1 MSQPP
6 AIHTAADGITTGRR
20 WQRRPDGANWGDFG
34 PDDQV
39 GRMNLLTPERR
50 LGGVREVRDGI
61 AFTLSLPLDLP
72 GMLSEMRKPP
82 KLFVESVQGIPAFN
96 CAMTMFGGTGHDV
109 MCDDGVILYTQYSTQ
124 WDSLA
129 HWGQR
134 FDADDDGIAETVYY
148 NGYRAGEHLIGPEAG
163 GPRAA
168 ALGIENLATA
178 GVQGRAVL
186 VSLRQAFGPGR
197 TWVGHDM
204 LMQAIA
210 AQRVEV
216 RPGDF
221 LVLHTGLDEAVL
233 AMNGQPDLHVLE
245 QTGAVLDGGDLRLLD
260 WIDRS
265 GIVAI
270 CSDNMAIEGVDLAT
284 PPAPDRSM
292 LPLHELCLFKLGIHL
307 GELWQLHELAD
318 WLLARE
324 RSAFLLT
331 APPLRLPGAVG
342 SPVTP
347 IATV

>member
-1 MSQPP
+1 M
-6 AIHTAADGITTGRR
+6 AAKTTARPR
-20 WQRRPDGANWGDFG
+20 WQRRPEGANWGDFG

-39 GRMNLLTPERR
+39 GRMNLLTPRRR
-50 LGGVREVRDGI
+50 LAGVQEVREGI

-72 GMLSEMRKPP
+72 GTVGETRKPP
-82 KLFVESVQGIPAFN
+82 KLFVESLQGMPAFN
-96 CAMTMFGGTGHDV
+96 CAITMHGAAGHDV
-109 MCDDGVILYTQYSTQ
+109 MCDDGVVLYTQYSTQ

-129 HWGQR
+129 HWGQM
-134 FDADDDGIAETVYY
+134 FDADGDGIPEMVYY

-186 VSLRQAFGPGR
+186 VSLKQAFGPGR
-197 TWVGHDM
+197 TWVDHDR

-210 AQRVEV
+210 AQQVDV

-221 LVLHTGLDEAVL
+221 LVLHTGLDQAVL
-233 AMNGQPDLHVLE
+233 KMSGQPDPHILE
-245 QTGAVLDGGDLRLLD
+245 QAGAVLDGGDARLLR
-260 WIDRS
+260 WIDAS

-270 CSDNMAIEGVDLAT
+270 CSDNMAIEGFDLAAS
-284 PPAPDRSM
+284 PAPGRSM

-318 WLLARE
+318 WLLARK